1 MMLDRF
7 LGRKPRER
15 VSEAALEQVLSEIAR
30 RMPNLHWAA
39 IVSVKGLV
47 HTIYDPFAK
56 ADPDR
61 TSAMAAAALSLGQ
74 RISHELRHGGLT
86 YAVIAGDQGLFVT
99 YPIGEAFVLALS
111 LPAEA
116 EVDTAI
122 EALTQARPGFA
133 SALYPGVG

>member
-1 MMLDRF
+1 MFDRL
-7 LGRKPRER
+7 LGRKPHEQ
-15 VSEAALEQVLSEIAR
+15 VSKAALEQALSEIAR

-39 IVSVKGLV
+39 VVSVKGLV
-47 HTIYDPFAK
+47 HTMYDPFAK

-61 TSAMAAAALSLGQ
+61 TATMAAAALSLGE

-116 EVDTAI
+116 EIDTAI
-122 EALTQARPGFA
+122 EALAQARAGFA